1 MRAVPRVALV
11 APLFLL
17 GVAAATL
24 HAQGSWVGLRP
35 PCELTPGHAKVSS
48 AIQALK
54 TAVEKP
60 DQRGPQLAQA
70 KRLLTEAI
78 VEEKQASNPAAWYF
92 LGRYALE
99 VADAP
104 GADSALARALALA
117 PKCADDIAE
126 HRHELWDKLVTDGL
140 AAWQDGKPDSA
151 LTLLRVAARLEPTN
165 PKALAT
171 VAGLYASRGNDDSAF
186 AYYRLAAKAAGTD
199 TAFAKDQREALAN
212 AWHLVVRKVQGNP
225 AAQRAQRVRAGLDAM
240 QRALTTDSTVLAR
253 LVASSHSR
261 KARGAHLTAP
271 DQQAFTRDSTARAQ
285 AVARGHAALAA
296 ALQQLAADSSALVAA
311 FAPAIDALRDYV
323 AAYPAEPEA
332 ATALATLYAQSA
344 RPNEAAAAFDALA
357 THARGLDPD
366 VLFQAG
372 TRMVEQGL
380 YRAGARALVLGL
392 AQNPYRR
399 DALFSLAVASYQLR
413 DSAGLLP
420 IAQRLSAL
428 DPLSRASLR
437 LAAAGWDFRGRRDS
451 ARIYVARADSGLAV
465 EISVPGFVPD
475 TAGASLALLAT
486 NLKAAPSTPLNLTVE
501 FLSSSGQVL
510 ATATQEIP
518 ALAPRQAREFALT
531 VTGKGIAGWRYRPS

>member
-1 MRAVPRVALV
+1 MRAVTRVAVV
-11 APLFLL
+11 APLL
-17 GVAAATL
+17 GFAAAAL
-24 HAQGSWVGLRP
+24 RAQGSWVGPHP
-35 PCELTPGHAKVSS
+35 PCELTPGPSKVSS

-60 DQRGPQLAQA
+60 DQRSPQLAQA

-78 VEEKQASNPAAWYF
+78 LGEKQESNPAAWYY

-99 VADAP
+99 VTDAA

-126 HRHELWDKLVTDGL
+126 HRHELWDKLLGDGIT
-140 AAWQDGKPDSA
+140 AWQDGKQDSA

-171 VAGLYASRGNDDSAF
+171 VAGLYSSRGNDDSAF
-186 AYYRLAAKAAGTD
+186 AYYRLAAKAAGSD
-199 TAFAKDQREALAN
+199 TAFAKDQRDALTN

-225 AAQRAQRVRAGLDAM
+225 AAQRAQRVRAGLDSM
-240 QRALTTDSTVLAR
+240 QRAITNDSTVLAR
-253 LVASSHSR
+253 LVVSSQSR

-271 DQQAFTRDSTARAQ
+271 DQQAFTRDSTGRAQ
-285 AVARGHAALAA
+285 AVARRRAALRA
-296 ALQQLAADSSALVAA
+296 ALQQLAADSSTLVAA
-311 FAPAIDALRDYV
+311 FAPAIDALRDFV
-323 AAYPAEPEA
+323 AAYPGDPEA

-344 RPNEAAAAFDALA
+344 RPREAAAVFDSLA
-357 THARGLDPD
+357 AHARALDPD
-366 VLFQAG
+366 VLFQVG

-399 DALFSLAVASYQLR
+399 DALFSLALASYQLR

-420 IAQRLSAL
+420 VAQRLAAL
-428 DPLSRASLR
+428 DPWSRASLR
-437 LAAAGWDFRGRRDS
+437 LSAAGWDFRGRRDS
-451 ARIYVARADSGLAV
+451 ARAYVARADSGLAV
-465 EISVPGFVPD
+465 EISVPSFVPD
-475 TAGASLALLAT
+475 TGGASLAALAT
-486 NLKAAPSTPLNLTVE
+486 NLKAAASTPFHLTVE
-501 FLSSSGQVL
+501 FLTSAGQVVT
-510 ATATQEIP
+510 TATQDVP

-531 VTGKGIAGWRYRPS
+531 VIGKGIAGWRYRAS

>member
-1 MRAVPRVALV
+1 MRAVTRVALV
-11 APLFLL
+11 APLLSF
-17 GVAAATL
+17 VAATL
-24 HAQGSWVGLRP
+24 CAQGSWAGPRP
-35 PCELTPGHAKVSS
+35 PCELTPGPSKVSN

-54 TAVEKP
+54 TAAEKP
-60 DQRGPQLAQA
+60 DQRGPQLTQA

-78 VEEKQASNPAAWYF
+78 VQEKQESNPAAWYY

-99 VADAP
+99 TTDAA

-126 HRHELWDKLVTDGL
+126 HRHELWDKLLTDGL
-140 AAWQDGKPDSA
+140 AAWQDGKQDSA
-151 LTLLRVAARLEPTN
+151 LTLIRVAARLEPTN

-171 VAGLYASRGNDDSAF
+171 VAALYSSRGNDDSAF
-186 AYYRLAAKAAGTD
+186 AYYRRAAKAAGSD

-225 AAQRAQRVRAGLDAM
+225 AAQRAQRVRAGLDSM
-240 QRALTTDSTVLAR
+240 HRAIANDSTVLAR
-253 LVASSHSR
+253 LVASSRSR
-261 KARGAHLTAP
+261 NARGAHLTAP
-271 DQQAFTRDSTARAQ
+271 DQQAFTRDSTGRAQ
-285 AVARGHAALAA
+285 AVARGRAALGA
-296 ALQQLAADSSALVAA
+296 ALQQLAADSSALVTA
-311 FAPAIDALRDYV
+311 FAPAIDALRDFV
-323 AAYPAEPEA
+323 AGYPGEPEA

-344 RPNEAAAAFDALA
+344 RPKEAAAAFDSLA
-357 THARGLDPD
+357 AHARGLDPD

-420 IAQRLSAL
+420 AAQRLFAL
-428 DPLSRASLR
+428 DPLNRASLK
-437 LAAAGWDFRGRRDS
+437 LTAAGWDFRGRRDS
-451 ARIYVARADSGLAV
+451 ARVYVARADSGLAV
-465 EISVPGFVPD
+465 EISVPSFSPD

-486 NLKAAPSTPLNLTVE
+486 NLKAAASAPLHLIVE
-501 FLSSSGQVL
+501 FLASSGQVV
-510 ATATQEIP
+510 ATATQDVP
-518 ALAPRQAREFALT
+518 ALPPRQPKEFALT
-531 VTGKGIAGWRYRPS
+531 VAGKGIAGWRYRVS